1 MTEDEKKAAKYRQE
15 AKTGGTDAPVPQSV
29 IQEAADKKAQEKAK
43 QAPTTKTEMG
53 KGFAKGGSASSVL
66 MAALSVAKLVGRSS
80 NDGLSWHGRN
90 PSIQDAGEED
100 CPP

>member
-53 KGFAKGGSASSVL
+53 KGVRQGWFNIKNATIQSANPAIAV
-66 MAALSVAKLVGRSS
+66 
-80 NDGLSWHGRN
+80 HGRKTRVTHTS
-90 PSIQDAGEED
+90 P
-100 CPP
+100 CPTQ